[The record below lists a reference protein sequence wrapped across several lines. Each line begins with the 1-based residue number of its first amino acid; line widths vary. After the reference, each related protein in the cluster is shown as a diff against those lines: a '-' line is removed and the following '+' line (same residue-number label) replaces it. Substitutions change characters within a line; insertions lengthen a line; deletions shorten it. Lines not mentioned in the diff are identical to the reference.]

1 MLRNPAT
8 KRAIRSATRNLTNRS
23 DGSARKADS
32 PTAGNGA
39 SRGGDVLSATDD
51 AIVYDV
57 SRWGMPEFRHSPS
70 GDGDA
75 DPGEVVWTWVP
86 FEDDPSQGK
95 DRPVIAL
102 ARRGNN
108 VVLAQ
113 MTSKDHDRGNPG
125 EPDHLGRV
133 WFDIGTG
140 SWDRKGRESEVRI
153 DRLLI
158 AHKDS
163 IRREGAVLDKTRFTQ
178 LVDAIEAYHR

>member
-8 KRAIRSATRNLTNRS
+8 KRAIRSATRNLTNRPEN
-23 DGSARKADS
+23 SARTADS
-32 PTAGNGA
+32 PAAESGA

-51 AIVYDV
+51 AVVYDV
-57 SRWGMPEFRHSPS
+57 SRWGMPEFRHAPND
-70 GDGDA
+70 DGDA

-108 VVLAQ
+108 VVFAQ
-113 MTSKDHDRGNPG
+113 MTSKDHDRDNPG
-125 EPDHLGRV
+125 KPDHLGRV

-140 SWDRKGRESEVRI
+140 PWDRKGRESEVRI

-178 LVDAIEAYHR
+178 LVDAIEAYHS